1 MMHMVDQVS
10 WLRPMHLN
18 EMWSYERFMS
28 ILNFYVHNRAHPK
41 GSMIERYCAEEVN
54 EACQDYLREE
64 DKRALG
70 LPITRH
76 KGRLAGKGGKGR
88 KTFIDKEYTQVEEA
102 HSCVLQ
108 YLSVMEPFI
117 EKHIAL
123 IRAENPGHSEQW
135 TVHGQKHLFG
145 KWLGEQELP
154 EGETLWR
161 LAQGPSS

>member
-1 MMHMVDQVS
+1 M
-10 WLRPMHLN
+10 
-18 EMWSYERFMS
+18 
-28 ILNFYVHNRAHPK
+28 K
-41 GSMIERYCAEEVN
+41 EVI

-64 DKRALG
+64 GRCALG
-70 LPITRH
+70 LPRSRH
-76 KGRLAGKGGKGR
+76 NGRMAGKGNKGR

-123 IRAENPGHSEQW
+123 IRAENLGRSKQW
-135 TVHGQKHLFG
+135 IVCEQKHLFG
-145 KWLGEQELP
+145 KWLGEQDLP